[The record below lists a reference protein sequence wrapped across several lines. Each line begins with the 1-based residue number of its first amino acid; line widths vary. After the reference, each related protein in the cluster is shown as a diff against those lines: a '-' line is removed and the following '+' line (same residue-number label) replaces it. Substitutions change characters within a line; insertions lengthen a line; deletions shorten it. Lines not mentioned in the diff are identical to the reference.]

1 MSLLDL
7 VGAFA
12 GFLLTLMIASYI
24 IGDNG
29 LFRLAIHIFIG
40 VSAGFATVIVLYNVL
55 WNQLFV
61 PLIQSPMENALLI
74 FPPLLLGTWLLVK
87 ASPRLAK
94 LGNPVL
100 AFLVGV
106 GAATAIGGAVFG
118 TVFPQVGAAANAF
131 DLQAIRQSGG
141 NQIKGLFEALV
152 MLVGAVTT
160 LVYFQFGV
168 GARSR
173 SQTASTLNSQRPAW
187 LDVLSK
193 IGLFFIAV
201 TMGVLFAGVML
212 AALAALIERVTAVW
226 SFISDF
232 VRFLFPSQ

>member
-7 VGAFA
+7 VGALA

-24 IGDNG
+24 FGDNG

-40 VSAGFATVIVLYNVL
+40 VSAGFVTVIVLNNVL
-55 WNQLFV
+55 WNQLFI
-61 PLIQSPMENALLI
+61 PLIQAPIENALVI

-94 LGNPVL
+94 IGNPVL

-118 TVFPQVGAAANAF
+118 TVFPQVEAAANAF
-131 DLQAIRQSGG
+131 DLRAVGQSGG
-141 NQIKGLFEALV
+141 NQVKGFFDALV

-168 GARSR
+168 GS
-173 SQTASTLNSQRPAW
+173 SSKLQTASTAKSLRPAW
-187 LDVLSK
+187 VEVVSK

-212 AALAALIERVTAVW
+212 AALSALIERVTAVW
-226 SFISDF
+226 NF
-232 VRFLFPSQ
+232 VFDVIGFFFSS